1 MESVKTGKTNKVGKN
16 TEMAHTKTNKETHFK
31 QVSAITNRIRSIGG
45 IFTKIA
51 KKVRELVKKH
61 PKKSSA
67 ALVVLTPVACKRA
80 KELDDKVQDKSK
92 QAEKENKI
100 NWWKYSGLTIAT
112 SLLLAACSAGDI
124 DKQIELEQEKQKT
137 EQEKKEAENARDRA
151 NKSEIE
157 LEQERQKTNKS
168 GIELANSQ
176 IKAEQ
181 ERQKTEQEK
190 QKANKSEIELEQQK
204 QKTINTQRDL
214 IKEQKDF
221 IKETEQNCQ
230 EKHGQLFIKRA
241 RIKTGITTG
250 IAIEIE
256 AECKTP
262 KPTKTNQTPIQPK
275 HLPNSKHPHSQRGSK
290 AQELIAYLLFEQKDF
305 IIETE
310 QKCQEKHNQFFI
322 KKAGIKGGAIE
333 VEAECKTPKPTKT
346 NQTPIQPKHLPNSKQ
361 PHSQRGSKAQEL
373 IAYLQKELESLPY
386 SQKAIAKQV
395 DFYKP
400 SSIAYLELDPRDFKV
415 TEEWQ
420 NENLKIRSKAQAK
433 MLEMR
438 KPQANLSP
446 SQSFLFVQRIFADI
460 NKEIEAAANT
470 EKKAEKV
477 GYGYSK
483 RV

>member
-16 TEMAHTKTNKETHFK
+16 TETANTKANKETHFK
-31 QVSAITNRIRSIGG
+31 QVSAITNTIRSIGSF
-45 IFTKIA
+45 FTKIA

-61 PKKSSA
+61 PEKSSA
-67 ALVVLTPVACKRA
+67 ALVVLTHVACRKA

-92 QAEKENKI
+92 QAEKENQI

-112 SLLLAACSAGDI
+112 SLLLAACNVGDI
-124 DKQIELEQEKQKT
+124 DKQIELEQEKQKANKSGIELEQERQKT
-137 EQEKKEAENARDRA
+137 EQERQKTEQERQKT

-181 ERQKTEQEK
+181 EQQKTEQEK

-250 IAIEIE
+250 IAIE
-256 AECKTP
+256 
-262 KPTKTNQTPIQPK
+262 
-275 HLPNSKHPHSQRGSK
+275 
-290 AQELIAYLLFEQKDF
+290 
-305 IIETE
+305 
-310 QKCQEKHNQFFI
+310 
-322 KKAGIKGGAIE
+322 
-333 VEAECKTPKPTKT
+333 VEAECKTPKPAKT

-361 PHSQRGSKAQEL
+361 PRSQRGSKTQEL

-395 DFYKP
+395 NFYRP
-400 SSIAYLELDPRDFKV
+400 SSIAYLELDPRDFNV

-420 NENLKIRSKAQAK
+420 KENLKIRSKAQAK

-438 KPQANLSP
+438 HLKP
-446 SQSFLFVQRIFADI
+446 
-460 NKEIEAAANT
+460 
-470 EKKAEKV
+470 
-477 GYGYSK
+477 
-483 RV
+483 

>member
-1 MESVKTGKTNKVGKN
+1 MKSVKTGKTNKVGKN
-16 TEMAHTKTNKETHFK
+16 TEMANTKTNKETHFK
-31 QVSAITNRIRSIGG
+31 QVSAIINRIRSIGG
-45 IFTKIA
+45 FFTKIM
-51 KKVRELVKKH
+51 KRVRELVKKH
-61 PKKSSA
+61 PKKSNA
-67 ALVVLTPVACKRA
+67 ALVVLTHVACKRA

-112 SLLLAACSAGDI
+112 SLLLAACSTGDI
-124 DKQIELEQEKQKT
+124 DKQIELEQEKQKANKSGIELEQERQKT
-137 EQEKKEAENARDRA
+137 EQEKQKA

-230 EKHGQLFIKRA
+230 EKHGQLFIKKT

-262 KPTKTNQTPIQPK
+262 KPAKTNQTPIQP
-275 HLPNSKHPHSQRGSK
+275 R
-290 AQELIAYLLFEQKDF
+290 
-305 IIETE
+305 
-310 QKCQEKHNQFFI
+310 
-322 KKAGIKGGAIE
+322 
-333 VEAECKTPKPTKT
+333 
-346 NQTPIQPKHLPNSKQ
+346 HLPNSKQ

-373 IAYLQKELESLPY
+373 
-386 SQKAIAKQV
+386 
-395 DFYKP
+395 
-400 SSIAYLELDPRDFKV
+400 
-415 TEEWQ
+415 
-420 NENLKIRSKAQAK
+420 
-433 MLEMR
+433 
-438 KPQANLSP
+438 
-446 SQSFLFVQRIFADI
+446 
-460 NKEIEAAANT
+460 
-470 EKKAEKV
+470 
-477 GYGYSK
+477 
-483 RV
+483 

>member
-1 MESVKTGKTNKVGKN
+1 MKSVKTGRTNKVGKN
-16 TEMAHTKTNKETHFK
+16 AETANIKANKEAHFK
-31 QVSAITNRIRSIGG
+31 QVSAITNRIKSIGG

-61 PKKSSA
+61 PKKSNV
-67 ALVVLTPVACKRA
+67 ALVVLTHAACKRA

-137 EQEKKEAENARDRA
+137 EQEK
-151 NKSEIE
+151 
-157 LEQERQKTNKS
+157 
-168 GIELANSQ
+168 
-176 IKAEQ
+176 
-181 ERQKTEQEK
+181 QKTEQEK
-190 QKANKSEIELEQQK
+190 QKTEQEKQKTEQEK
-204 QKTINTQRDL
+204 QKTIKT
-214 IKEQKDF
+214 QKDF
-221 IKETEQNCQ
+221 IKDLEQNCQ
-230 EKHGQLFIKRA
+230 E
-241 RIKTGITTG
+241 
-250 IAIEIE
+250 
-256 AECKTP
+256 
-262 KPTKTNQTPIQPK
+262 N
-275 HLPNSKHPHSQRGSK
+275 HS
-290 AQELIAYLLFEQKDF
+290 
-305 IIETE
+305 
-310 QKCQEKHNQFFI
+310 QFFI
-322 KKAGIKGGAIE
+322 KKVGIKGGIAIE

-361 PHSQRGSKAQEL
+361 PHSQRESKTQEL

-395 DFYKP
+395 DFYRP

-438 KPQANLSP
+438 NPQAHLST
-446 SQSFLFVQRIFADI
+446 SQSLLFVQKIFADI
-460 NKEIEAAANT
+460 SKEIEAVANT
-470 EKKAEKV
+470 EKKAEKA

-483 RV
+483 RM

>member
-1 MESVKTGKTNKVGKN
+1 MESVKTGKTNKVGKS
-16 TEMAHTKTNKETHFK
+16 TEAADAKANKETHFK
-31 QVSAITNRIRSIGG
+31 QANAITNIIRSVGG
-45 IFTKIA
+45 FFTKIM
-51 KKVRELVKKH
+51 KRVRELVKKH
-61 PKKSSA
+61 PEKSSA
-67 ALVVLTPVACKRA
+67 ALVVLTHVACKKA

-92 QAEKENKI
+92 QAEKENQI

-112 SLLLAACSAGDI
+112 SLLLAACSAGDVSE
-124 DKQIELEQEKQKT
+124 QIELGQEKQKTSNIETNNQIKVEQEKQKT
-137 EQEKKEAENARDRA
+137 SN
-151 NKSEIE
+151 IE
-157 LEQERQKTNKS
+157 TN
-168 GIELANSQ
+168 NQ
-176 IKAEQ
+176 IKV
-181 ERQKTEQEK
+181 EQEK
-190 QKANKSEIELEQQK
+190 QKTSNIQKDLVKEQKDLVKEQK
-204 QKTINTQRDL
+204 DL

-230 EKHGQLFIKRA
+230 EKHGQLFIKKA

-275 HLPNSKHPHSQRGSK
+275 HLPNSK
-290 AQELIAYLLFEQKDF
+290 
-305 IIETE
+305 
-310 QKCQEKHNQFFI
+310 
-322 KKAGIKGGAIE
+322 
-333 VEAECKTPKPTKT
+333 
-346 NQTPIQPKHLPNSKQ
+346 QPR
-361 PHSQRGSKAQEL
+361 SQRGSKAQEL

-395 DFYKP
+395 NFYKP

-438 KPQANLSP
+438 HLKPDPQAHLSI
-446 SQSFLFVQRIFADI
+446 SQSLLFVQKIFADVS
-460 NKEIEAAANT
+460 KEIKVVANT
-470 EKKAEKV
+470 EKKVEKV

-483 RV
+483 RM

>member
-1 MESVKTGKTNKVGKN
+1 MKSVKTGRTNKVGKN
-16 TEMAHTKTNKETHFK
+16 AETANTKANKETHFK
-31 QVSAITNRIRSIGG
+31 QVSAITNTLRSIGG
-45 IFTKIA
+45 FFIKIM
-51 KKVRELVKKH
+51 KRVRELIKKH

-67 ALVVLTPVACKRA
+67 ALVVLTHVACKKA

-112 SLLLAACSAGDI
+112 SLLLAACSVGDVSE
-124 DKQIELEQEKQKT
+124 QIELEQEKQKT
-137 EQEKKEAENARDRA
+137 EQEQQKTEQEKQKA

-176 IKAEQ
+176 IKA
-181 ERQKTEQEK
+181 EQEK

-230 EKHGQLFIKRA
+230 EKHGQLFIKKT

-262 KPTKTNQTPIQPK
+262 KPTKTNQTP
-275 HLPNSKHPHSQRGSK
+275 
-290 AQELIAYLLFEQKDF
+290 
-305 IIETE
+305 T
-310 QKCQEKHNQFFI
+310 
-322 KKAGIKGGAIE
+322 
-333 VEAECKTPKPTKT
+333 
-346 NQTPIQPKHLPNSKQ
+346 QPKHLPNSKQ
-361 PHSQRGSKAQEL
+361 PRSQRGSKAQEL

-438 KPQANLSP
+438 KPQTNLST
-446 SQSFLFVQRIFADI
+446 SQSLLFVQKIFADI
-460 NKEIEAAANT
+460 NKEIKIVANT

-483 RV
+483 RM

>member
-1 MESVKTGKTNKVGKN
+1 
-16 TEMAHTKTNKETHFK
+16 MAHTKTNKETHFK
-31 QVSAITNRIRSIGG
+31 QVSAITNTLRSIGG

-61 PKKSSA
+61 PKKSNA
-67 ALVVLTPVACKRA
+67 ALVVLTHVACKRA

-92 QAEKENKI
+92 QAEKENQI

-112 SLLLAACSAGDI
+112 SLLLVACSAGDI
-124 DKQIELEQEKQKT
+124 DKQIELEQEKQKANKSGIELEQERQKT
-137 EQEKKEAENARDRA
+137 EQEKQKA

-230 EKHGQLFIKRA
+230 EKHGQLFIKKT

-262 KPTKTNQTPIQPK
+262 KP
-275 HLPNSKHPHSQRGSK
+275 
-290 AQELIAYLLFEQKDF
+290 A
-305 IIETE
+305 
-310 QKCQEKHNQFFI
+310 
-322 KKAGIKGGAIE
+322 
-333 VEAECKTPKPTKT
+333 KT

-386 SQKAIAKQV
+386 SQKAIVKQV
-395 DFYKP
+395 DFYRP

-438 KPQANLSP
+438 KLQAHLST
-446 SQSFLFVQRIFADI
+446 SQSLLFVQKIFADI
-460 NKEIEAAANT
+460 NKEIKVVANT
-470 EKKAEKV
+470 EKKAEKA

>member
-1 MESVKTGKTNKVGKN
+1 MKSVKTGKTNKVGKN
-16 TEMAHTKTNKETHFK
+16 TEMANTKTNKETHFK
-31 QVSAITNRIRSIGG
+31 QVNAIINTLKSIGG

-61 PKKSSA
+61 PKKSKA
-67 ALVVLTPVACKRA
+67 ALVVLTHAACKRA

-92 QAEKENKI
+92 QAEKENQI

-112 SLLLAACSAGDI
+112 SLLLAACSVGDI

-137 EQEKKEAENARDRA
+137 EQEQQKTEQEKQKA
-151 NKSEIE
+151 NKSGIE
-157 LEQERQKTNKS
+157 LEQERQKTEQERQKTNKS
-168 GIELANSQ
+168 GIELEQQRQKTEQEKQKTNKSEIELANSQ

-181 ERQKTEQEK
+181 E
-190 QKANKSEIELEQQK
+190 K

-230 EKHGQLFIKRA
+230 EKHGQLFIKKT

-250 IAIEIE
+250 IAIE
-256 AECKTP
+256 
-262 KPTKTNQTPIQPK
+262 
-275 HLPNSKHPHSQRGSK
+275 
-290 AQELIAYLLFEQKDF
+290 
-305 IIETE
+305 
-310 QKCQEKHNQFFI
+310 
-322 KKAGIKGGAIE
+322 
-333 VEAECKTPKPTKT
+333 VEAECKTPKPAKT

-361 PHSQRGSKAQEL
+361 PRSQRGSKAQEL

-420 NENLKIRSKAQAK
+420 KENLKIRSKAQAK

-438 KPQANLSP
+438 DLKTDPQAHFP
-446 SQSFLFVQRIFADI
+446 TSQSLLFVQKIFADI
-460 NKEIEAAANT
+460 NKEIKIVANT
-470 EKKAEKV
+470 EKKVEKA

>member
-1 MESVKTGKTNKVGKN
+1 MKSVKTGKTNKVGKN
-16 TEMAHTKTNKETHFK
+16 TEMAHTKANKETHFK
-31 QVSAITNRIRSIGG
+31 QVSAITNTLRSIGG

-51 KKVRELVKKH
+51 KKVRELIKKH
-61 PKKSSA
+61 PEKSSA
-67 ALVVLTPVACKRA
+67 ALVVLTHIACKRA

-92 QAEKENKI
+92 QAEKENQI

-112 SLLLAACSAGDI
+112 SLLLAACSVGDI
-124 DKQIELEQEKQKT
+124 DKQIEL

-151 NKSEIE
+151 NKSGIE
-157 LEQERQKTNKS
+157 LEQE
-168 GIELANSQ
+168 
-176 IKAEQ
+176 
-181 ERQKTEQEK
+181 
-190 QKANKSEIELEQQK
+190 K
-204 QKTINTQRDL
+204 QKT

-221 IKETEQNCQ
+221 IKYAEQN
-230 EKHGQLFIKRA
+230 
-241 RIKTGITTG
+241 
-250 IAIEIE
+250 
-256 AECKTP
+256 
-262 KPTKTNQTPIQPK
+262 
-275 HLPNSKHPHSQRGSK
+275 
-290 AQELIAYLLFEQKDF
+290 
-305 IIETE
+305 
-310 QKCQEKHNQFFI
+310 CQEKHNQFFI

-333 VEAECKTPKPTKT
+333 VEAECKTPKPAKT

-361 PHSQRGSKAQEL
+361 PRSQRGSKAQEL

-438 KPQANLSP
+438 NPQANLP
-446 SQSFLFVQRIFADI
+446 TSQSLLFVQKIFADI
-460 NKEIEAAANT
+460 NKEIKVVANT
-470 EKKAEKV
+470 EKKVEKV

-483 RV
+483 RM

>member
-16 TEMAHTKTNKETHFK
+16 TETANTKANKETHFK
-31 QVSAITNRIRSIGG
+31 QASAITNMIRSIGG
-45 IFTKIA
+45 FFTKIA

-61 PKKSSA
+61 PKKSKA
-67 ALVVLTPVACKRA
+67 ALVVLTHVACKRA

-92 QAEKENKI
+92 QAEKENQI
-100 NWWKYSGLTIAT
+100 NWWKYSGLTIAA
-112 SLLLAACSAGDI
+112 SLLLAACSAGDT
-124 DKQIELEQEKQKT
+124 DKQIELEQEKQKANKSGIELEQERQKT
-137 EQEKKEAENARDRA
+137 EQERQKT

-230 EKHGQLFIKRA
+230 EKHGQLFIKKA

-275 HLPNSKHPHSQRGSK
+275 HLPNSK
-290 AQELIAYLLFEQKDF
+290 
-305 IIETE
+305 
-310 QKCQEKHNQFFI
+310 
-322 KKAGIKGGAIE
+322 
-333 VEAECKTPKPTKT
+333 
-346 NQTPIQPKHLPNSKQ
+346 QPR
-361 PHSQRGSKAQEL
+361 SQRGSKAQEL

-400 SSIAYLELDPRDFKV
+400 SSIAYLELDPRDFNV

-420 NENLKIRSKAQAK
+420 KENLKIRSKAQAK

-438 KPQANLSP
+438 SLKPDSQARLST
-446 SQSFLFVQRIFADI
+446 SQSLLFVQKIFADVS
-460 NKEIEAAANT
+460 KEIKAVANT
-470 EKKAEKV
+470 EKKAEK
-477 GYGYSK
+477 
-483 RV
+483 RM

>member
-1 MESVKTGKTNKVGKN
+1 MKSVKTGKTNKVGKN
-16 TEMAHTKTNKETHFK
+16 AETANTKANKETHFK
-31 QVSAITNRIRSIGG
+31 QANAITNMIRSIGG
-45 IFTKIA
+45 FFTKIM
-51 KKVRELVKKH
+51 KRVRELVKKH
-61 PKKSSA
+61 PKKSKA
-67 ALVVLTPVACKRA
+67 ALVVLTYVACKKA

-92 QAEKENKI
+92 QAEKENQI

-112 SLLLAACSAGDI
+112 SLLLAACNVGDI

-137 EQEKKEAENARDRA
+137 EQE
-151 NKSEIE
+151 
-157 LEQERQKTNKS
+157 Q
-168 GIELANSQ
+168 
-176 IKAEQ
+176 
-181 ERQKTEQEK
+181 QKTEQEK
-190 QKANKSEIELEQQK
+190 QKANKSGIELEQEKQKTEQEKQKTSNIETNNQIKVEQEQQKTEQEKQKTNKSEIELEQQK

-262 KPTKTNQTPIQPK
+262 KPAKTNQTPIQPK
-275 HLPNSKHPHSQRGSK
+275 HLPS
-290 AQELIAYLLFEQKDF
+290 
-305 IIETE
+305 
-310 QKCQEKHNQFFI
+310 
-322 KKAGIKGGAIE
+322 
-333 VEAECKTPKPTKT
+333 
-346 NQTPIQPKHLPNSKQ
+346 SKQ
-361 PHSQRGSKAQEL
+361 PRSQRGSKAQEL
-373 IAYLQKELESLPY
+373 IAYLQKELESLSY

-400 SSIAYLELDPRDFKV
+400 SSIAYLELDPRDFKA

-438 KPQANLSP
+438 SLKPDPQAHLST
-446 SQSFLFVQRIFADI
+446 SQSLLFVQKIFADI
-460 NKEIEAAANT
+460 NKEIKVVANT
-470 EKKAEKV
+470 EKKAEKA
-477 GYGYSK
+477 GHGYSK
-483 RV
+483 RM

>member
-1 MESVKTGKTNKVGKN
+1 MKKRLVIKSVKTGKTNKVGKN
-16 TEMAHTKTNKETHFK
+16 TETADTKANKETHFK
-31 QVSAITNRIRSIGG
+31 QVSAITNIIRSIGG
-45 IFTKIA
+45 FFTKIA

-61 PKKSSA
+61 PKKSNA
-67 ALVVLTPVACKRA
+67 ALVVLTHVACKKA

-92 QAEKENKI
+92 QAEKENQI
-100 NWWKYSGLTIAT
+100 NWWKYSGLTIAA
-112 SLLLAACSAGDI
+112 SLLLAACSTGDI
-124 DKQIELEQEKQKT
+124 DKQIELEQEKKEANKSGIELEQQRQKT
-137 EQEKKEAENARDRA
+137 EQERQKT

-181 ERQKTEQEK
+181 EQQKT
-190 QKANKSEIELEQQK
+190 EQQK

-230 EKHGQLFIKRA
+230 EKHGQLFIKKT

-275 HLPNSKHPHSQRGSK
+275 HFPNSKQPRSQRGSK
-290 AQELIAYLLFEQKDF
+290 VQEF
-305 IIETE
+305 
-310 QKCQEKHNQFFI
+310 
-322 KKAGIKGGAIE
+322 
-333 VEAECKTPKPTKT
+333 
-346 NQTPIQPKHLPNSKQ
+346 
-361 PHSQRGSKAQEL
+361 

-400 SSIAYLELDPRDFKV
+400 SSIAYLELDPRDFNV
-415 TEEWQ
+415 TEEC
-420 NENLKIRSKAQAK
+420 NYLASSKLLNFL
-433 MLEMR
+433 MLT
-438 KPQANLSP
+438 
-446 SQSFLFVQRIFADI
+446 F
-460 NKEIEAAANT
+460 
-470 EKKAEKV
+470 
-477 GYGYSK
+477 
-483 RV
+483 

>member
-16 TEMAHTKTNKETHFK
+16 TEITNTKANKEAHFK
-31 QVSAITNRIRSIGG
+31 QASTITNTLRSIGG
-45 IFTKIA
+45 FFTKIV
-51 KKVRELVKKH
+51 KRVRGLVKKH
-61 PKKSSA
+61 PKKSRA
-67 ALVVLTPVACKRA
+67 ALVVLTHVACRKA

-92 QAEKENKI
+92 QAEKENQI

-112 SLLLAACSAGDI
+112 SLLLAACSVGDT

-137 EQEKKEAENARDRA
+137 EQEQQKTEQERQKA
-151 NKSEIE
+151 NKSGIE

-181 ERQKTEQEK
+181 EKQKTEQEK
-190 QKANKSEIELEQQK
+190 QKTEQEK
-204 QKTINTQRDL
+204 QKTINTQ
-214 IKEQKDF
+214 KDF
-221 IKETEQNCQ
+221 IKYAEQN
-230 EKHGQLFIKRA
+230 
-241 RIKTGITTG
+241 
-250 IAIEIE
+250 
-256 AECKTP
+256 
-262 KPTKTNQTPIQPK
+262 
-275 HLPNSKHPHSQRGSK
+275 
-290 AQELIAYLLFEQKDF
+290 
-305 IIETE
+305 
-310 QKCQEKHNQFFI
+310 CQEKHNQFFI
-322 KKAGIKGGAIE
+322 KKAGIKAGGIE

-361 PHSQRGSKAQEL
+361 PRSQRGSKAQEL

-400 SSIAYLELDPRDFKV
+400 SSIAYLELDPRDFNV

-420 NENLKIRSKAQAK
+420 KENLKIRSKAQAK

-438 KPQANLSP
+438 SVKPDSQAHLST
-446 SQSFLFVQRIFADI
+446 SKKV
-460 NKEIEAAANT
+460 
-470 EKKAEKV
+470 EKA

>member
-16 TEMAHTKTNKETHFK
+16 AETANAKTNKETHFK
-31 QVSAITNRIRSIGG
+31 QASAIANTLRSIGG

-67 ALVVLTPVACKRA
+67 ALVVLTHAACKRA

-112 SLLLAACSAGDI
+112 SLLLAACNVGGI
-124 DKQIELEQEKQKT
+124 DEQIELEQEKQKT
-137 EQEKKEAENARDRA
+137 
-151 NKSEIE
+151 S
-157 LEQERQKTNKS
+157 
-168 GIELANSQ
+168 
-176 IKAEQ
+176 
-181 ERQKTEQEK
+181 
-190 QKANKSEIELEQQK
+190 
-204 QKTINTQRDL
+204 NTQKDL
-214 IKEQKDF
+214 VKEQKDLVKEQKDLVKEQKDF
-221 IKETEQNCQ
+221 IKYAEQN
-230 EKHGQLFIKRA
+230 
-241 RIKTGITTG
+241 
-250 IAIEIE
+250 
-256 AECKTP
+256 
-262 KPTKTNQTPIQPK
+262 
-275 HLPNSKHPHSQRGSK
+275 
-290 AQELIAYLLFEQKDF
+290 
-305 IIETE
+305 
-310 QKCQEKHNQFFI
+310 CQEKHNQFFI

-361 PHSQRGSKAQEL
+361 PRSQRGSKAQEL

-400 SSIAYLELDPRDFKV
+400 SSIAYLELDPRDFNA

-438 KPQANLSP
+438 HLKPYPQAHLST
-446 SQSFLFVQRIFADI
+446 SQSLLFVQKIFADI
-460 NKEIEAAANT
+460 NKEIEATANT
-470 EKKAEKV
+470 EKKAEKA

-483 RV
+483 RM

>member
-1 MESVKTGKTNKVGKN
+1 MKVGKN
-16 TEMAHTKTNKETHFK
+16 TETANTKANKETHFK
-31 QVSAITNRIRSIGG
+31 QVSAITNMIKSIGG
-45 IFTKIA
+45 IFTKIV
-51 KKVRELVKKH
+51 KKVRELIKKH
-61 PKKSSA
+61 PEKSSA
-67 ALVVLTPVACKRA
+67 ALVVLTHVACKGA

-92 QAEKENKI
+92 QAEKENQI

-112 SLLLAACSAGDI
+112 SLLLAACSTGDI
-124 DKQIELEQEKQKT
+124 DKQIELEQEKQK
-137 EQEKKEAENARDRA
+137 A
-151 NKSEIE
+151 
-157 LEQERQKTNKS
+157 NKS
-168 GIELANSQ
+168 GIEL
-176 IKAEQ
+176 EQ

-190 QKANKSEIELEQQK
+190 QKANKSGIELEQERQKTEQEKQKTNKSGIELEQQRQKTEQERQKTNKSEIELANSQIKAEQEK

-230 EKHGQLFIKRA
+230 EKHGQLFIKKT

-250 IAIEIE
+250 IAIEI
-256 AECKTP
+256 
-262 KPTKTNQTPIQPK
+262 
-275 HLPNSKHPHSQRGSK
+275 
-290 AQELIAYLLFEQKDF
+290 
-305 IIETE
+305 
-310 QKCQEKHNQFFI
+310 
-322 KKAGIKGGAIE
+322 
-333 VEAECKTPKPTKT
+333 EAECKTPKPTKT

-395 DFYKP
+395 DFYRP

-438 KPQANLSP
+438 KTQANLSA
-446 SQSFLFVQRIFADI
+446 SQSLLFVQKIFADI
-460 NKEIEAAANT
+460 SKEIEAAVNT

-477 GYGYSK
+477 SYGYSK

>member
-1 MESVKTGKTNKVGKN
+1 MESGKTNKVGKN
-16 TEMAHTKTNKETHFK
+16 TETANTKANKETHFK
-31 QVSAITNRIRSIGG
+31 RVSVIANRIRSIGG

-61 PKKSSA
+61 PKKSDA
-67 ALVVLTPVACKRA
+67 ALVVLTHVACKRA

-92 QAEKENKI
+92 QAEKENQI

-112 SLLLAACSAGDI
+112 SLLLAACSVGDI
-124 DKQIELEQEKQKT
+124 DKQIELEQEK
-137 EQEKKEAENARDRA
+137 KEVENARDRA
-151 NKSEIE
+151 NKSGIE
-157 LEQERQKTNKS
+157 LEQQRQKTEQERQKTNKS

-181 ERQKTEQEK
+181 ERQKT
-190 QKANKSEIELEQQK
+190 NKSGIELEQQRQKAEQEK

-230 EKHGQLFIKRA
+230 EKHGQLFIKKT

-262 KPTKTNQTPIQPK
+262 KP
-275 HLPNSKHPHSQRGSK
+275 
-290 AQELIAYLLFEQKDF
+290 A
-305 IIETE
+305 
-310 QKCQEKHNQFFI
+310 
-322 KKAGIKGGAIE
+322 
-333 VEAECKTPKPTKT
+333 KT

-361 PHSQRGSKAQEL
+361 PHSQRGSKTQEL

-395 DFYKP
+395 NFYKP

-438 KPQANLSP
+438 KPQAHLST
-446 SQSFLFVQRIFADI
+446 SQSLLFVQKIFADI
-460 NKEIEAAANT
+460 NKEIEATANT

-483 RV
+483 RM

>member
-1 MESVKTGKTNKVGKN
+1 MELVKTGKTNKVGKN
-16 TEMAHTKTNKETHFK
+16 TEMANTKTNKETHFK

-45 IFTKIA
+45 IFTKIV
-51 KKVRELVKKH
+51 KKVRELIKKH
-61 PKKSSA
+61 PEKSSA
-67 ALVVLTPVACKRA
+67 ALVVLTHAACKRA

-92 QAEKENKI
+92 QAEKENQI

-112 SLLLAACSAGDI
+112 SLLLAACNVGDI
-124 DKQIELEQEKQKT
+124 DKQIELEQEKQK
-137 EQEKKEAENARDRA
+137 A
-151 NKSEIE
+151 NKSGIE
-157 LEQERQKTNKS
+157 LEQQRQKTEQERQKTNKS
-168 GIELANSQ
+168 EIELANSQ

-230 EKHGQLFIKRA
+230 EKHGQLFIKKT

-250 IAIEIE
+250 IAIEI
-256 AECKTP
+256 
-262 KPTKTNQTPIQPK
+262 
-275 HLPNSKHPHSQRGSK
+275 
-290 AQELIAYLLFEQKDF
+290 
-305 IIETE
+305 
-310 QKCQEKHNQFFI
+310 
-322 KKAGIKGGAIE
+322 
-333 VEAECKTPKPTKT
+333 EAECKTPKPTKT

-438 KPQANLSP
+438 KTQANLSP
-446 SQSFLFVQRIFADI
+446 FQSFSIIQNIVADI

>member
-16 TEMAHTKTNKETHFK
+16 AETANAKANKETHFK
-31 QVSAITNRIRSIGG
+31 QVSAITNMLRSIGG
-45 IFTKIA
+45 FFTKIM
-51 KKVRELVKKH
+51 KRVRGLVKKH
-61 PKKSSA
+61 PEKSNA
-67 ALVVLTPVACKRA
+67 ALVVLTHVACKKA

-92 QAEKENKI
+92 QAEKENQI

-124 DKQIELEQEKQKT
+124 DKQIELEQEKKEANKSGIELEQERQKT
-137 EQEKKEAENARDRA
+137 EQEKQKA

-190 QKANKSEIELEQQK
+190 QKANKSAIELEQQK

-230 EKHGQLFIKRA
+230 EKHGQLFIKKA

-250 IAIEIE
+250 IAIE
-256 AECKTP
+256 
-262 KPTKTNQTPIQPK
+262 
-275 HLPNSKHPHSQRGSK
+275 
-290 AQELIAYLLFEQKDF
+290 
-305 IIETE
+305 
-310 QKCQEKHNQFFI
+310 
-322 KKAGIKGGAIE
+322 
-333 VEAECKTPKPTKT
+333 VEAECKTPKPAKT

-400 SSIAYLELDPRDFKV
+400 SSIAYLELDPRDFNI

-438 KPQANLSP
+438 NPQANLSA
-446 SQSFLFVQRIFADI
+446 SQSLLFVQKIFADV

-470 EKKAEKV
+470 EKKAEKA

-483 RV
+483 RM

>member
-16 TEMAHTKTNKETHFK
+16 TEMANTKTNKETHFK
-31 QVSAITNRIRSIGG
+31 QVSAIINRIRSIGG

-61 PKKSSA
+61 PKKSNA
-67 ALVVLTPVACKRA
+67 ALVVLTHAACKRA

-112 SLLLAACSAGDI
+112 SLLLAACNVGDI
-124 DKQIELEQEKQKT
+124 DKQIELEQEK
-137 EQEKKEAENARDRA
+137 KEVESARDRA
-151 NKSEIE
+151 NKSGIE

-168 GIELANSQ
+168 GIELEQQRQKTEQEKQKTNKSEIELANSQ

-181 ERQKTEQEK
+181 EQQKTEQE
-190 QKANKSEIELEQQK
+190 QQK
-204 QKTINTQRDL
+204 TLKT
-214 IKEQKDF
+214 QKDF
-221 IKETEQNCQ
+221 IKYLEQNCK
-230 EKHGQLFIKRA
+230 ENHGQFFIEKGGTKA
-241 RIKTGITTG
+241 GIGGIT
-250 IAIEIE
+250 IE
-256 AECKTP
+256 AEAK
-262 KPTKTNQTPIQPK
+262 
-275 HLPNSKHPHSQRGSK
+275 
-290 AQELIAYLLFEQKDF
+290 
-305 IIETE
+305 
-310 QKCQEKHNQFFI
+310 
-322 KKAGIKGGAIE
+322 
-333 VEAECKTPKPTKT
+333 CKTPKPTKT

-361 PHSQRGSKAQEL
+361 PRSQRGSKAQEL

-438 KPQANLSP
+438 NPQAHLP
-446 SQSFLFVQRIFADI
+446 TSQSLLFVQKIFADV
-460 NKEIEAAANT
+460 NKEIKVIANT
-470 EKKAEKV
+470 EKKAEKA

-483 RV
+483 RM

>member
-16 TEMAHTKTNKETHFK
+16 AETANAKANKETHFK
-31 QVSAITNRIRSIGG
+31 QASAITNTLRSIGG
-45 IFTKIA
+45 FFTKIM
-51 KKVRELVKKH
+51 KRVRELVKKH
-61 PKKSSA
+61 PEKSSA
-67 ALVVLTPVACKRA
+67 ALVVLTHVACKKA

-92 QAEKENKI
+92 QAEKENQI

-112 SLLLAACSAGDI
+112 SLLLAACSAGDT
-124 DKQIELEQEKQKT
+124 DKQIELEQEKQKANKSGIELEQERQKT
-137 EQEKKEAENARDRA
+137 EQERQKT

-230 EKHGQLFIKRA
+230 EKHGQLFIKKA

-250 IAIEIE
+250 IAIEI
-256 AECKTP
+256 
-262 KPTKTNQTPIQPK
+262 
-275 HLPNSKHPHSQRGSK
+275 
-290 AQELIAYLLFEQKDF
+290 
-305 IIETE
+305 
-310 QKCQEKHNQFFI
+310 
-322 KKAGIKGGAIE
+322 
-333 VEAECKTPKPTKT
+333 EAECKTPKPTKT

-400 SSIAYLELDPRDFKV
+400 SSIAYLELDPRDFNV

-420 NENLKIRSKAQAK
+420 KENLKIRSKAQAK

-438 KPQANLSP
+438 DLKPDPQAHLST
-446 SQSFLFVQRIFADI
+446 SQSLLFIQKIFADVS
-460 NKEIEAAANT
+460 KEIEAAANT
-470 EKKAEKV
+470 EKKVEKA

>member
-16 TEMAHTKTNKETHFK
+16 TEMTNTKTSKETHFK
-31 QVSAITNRIRSIGG
+31 QVSAITNRLKSIGG
-45 IFTKIA
+45 FFTKIM
-51 KKVRELVKKH
+51 KRVRELVKKH
-61 PKKSSA
+61 PKKSNA
-67 ALVVLTPVACKRA
+67 ALVVLTHVACKRA

-92 QAEKENKI
+92 QAEKENQI

-112 SLLLAACSAGDI
+112 SLLLAACNVGDI
-124 DKQIELEQEKQKT
+124 DKQIEL

-151 NKSEIE
+151 NKSGIE

-181 ERQKTEQEK
+181 ERQKTEQER
-190 QKANKSEIELEQQK
+190 QKTNKSGIELEQQRQKAEQEK

-230 EKHGQLFIKRA
+230 EKHGQLFIKRT

-262 KPTKTNQTPIQPK
+262 KPAKTNQTPIQPK
-275 HLPNSKHPHSQRGSK
+275 HLPNP
-290 AQELIAYLLFEQKDF
+290 
-305 IIETE
+305 
-310 QKCQEKHNQFFI
+310 
-322 KKAGIKGGAIE
+322 
-333 VEAECKTPKPTKT
+333 
-346 NQTPIQPKHLPNSKQ
+346 KQ

-373 IAYLQKELESLPY
+373 IAYLQKELEFLPY

-438 KPQANLSP
+438 NPQAHLST
-446 SQSFLFVQRIFADI
+446 SQSLLFVQKIFADI
-460 NKEIEAAANT
+460 NKEIKVAANT
-470 EKKAEKV
+470 EKKAEKA

>member
-1 MESVKTGKTNKVGKN
+1 MKLVKTAKEKKVFKN

-31 QVSAITNRIRSIGG
+31 RVGAITNILRSIGG
-45 IFTKIA
+45 IFTKIV
-51 KKVRELVKKH
+51 KKVREFVKKY
-61 PKKSSA
+61 PKKSKV
-67 ALVVLTPVACKRA
+67 ALVVLTHVACKRA

-112 SLLLAACSAGDI
+112 SLLLAACSTGDI

-137 EQEKKEAENARDRA
+137 EQEQQKTEQEKQKA

-190 QKANKSEIELEQQK
+190 QKTNKSEIELEQQK

-275 HLPNSKHPHSQRGSK
+275 HLPNSK
-290 AQELIAYLLFEQKDF
+290 
-305 IIETE
+305 
-310 QKCQEKHNQFFI
+310 
-322 KKAGIKGGAIE
+322 
-333 VEAECKTPKPTKT
+333 
-346 NQTPIQPKHLPNSKQ
+346 Q

-395 DFYKP
+395 DFYRP
-400 SSIAYLELDPRDFKV
+400 SSIACLELDPRDFKV

-438 KPQANLSP
+438 NPQANLSTF
-446 SQSFLFVQRIFADI
+446 QSLSILQNIVADI
-460 NKEIEAAANT
+460 NKEIEASANT
-470 EKKAEKV
+470 EKKVEKV

-483 RV
+483 RM